1 MNARPLPA
9 ETALDALG
17 HPLRRVL
24 LRLVAAQE
32 QSVGELVHRVQ
43 PVRPVSQPAVSQ
55 HLGVLREAGLL
66 TVRTEGTRRI
76 HGLDHEGLAD
86 VRAWLDELVDPLAPL
101 AQPLDALATEVAR
114 GRRARR
120 VSQHGGPGPD
130 AQRLTGS
137 A

>member
-9 ETALDALG
+9 EAALDALG

-32 QSVGELVHRVQ
+32 QSVGELVRRVQ

-76 HGLDHEGLAD
+76 YGLDHEGLAD

-120 VSQHGGPGPD
+120 ASQPERVSRGAG
-130 AQRLTGS
+130 A
-137 A
+137 